1 MQRAGGRAVAMAV
14 IKGSEGNH
22 AEAFVQAEEA
32 IRCGL
37 ATGADSPIV
46 RIAFATAVDSAF
58 ALDDLQK
65 VEGVLKELGGLRRGE
80 VWPSLLALGERT
92 NARLAAARSDEVGAD
107 RGFTHAIALF
117 REIGTPY
124 WLGATLTEYAESL
137 GRRGRGHEARRSVEE
152 AETIFARL
160 EAKPWLD
167 RLAATLAR

>member
-1 MQRAGGRAVAMAV
+1 MAV
-14 IKGSEGNH
+14 INGSEGNH
-22 AEAFVQAEEA
+22 AEAFAQAEEA

-58 ALDDLQK
+58 ALDDLEK
-65 VEGVLKELGGLRRGE
+65 VQSVLKELGGLRRGE

-92 NARLAAARSDEVGAD
+92 NARLAAARSDADGAE
-107 RGFTHAIALF
+107 RGFTRAIALF

-124 WLGATLTEYAESL
+124 WLGATLTEYAELL
-137 GRRGRGHEARRSVEE
+137 GPRGRGDDARLLVDE

-160 EAKPWLD
+160 DAKPWLD
-167 RLAATLAR
+167 RLAATPAR